1 MITLNTNLGS
11 LIVQS
16 NLKASTNGLNTAI
29 ERMTSGFKIN
39 HAKDNAANYS
49 ISTNLSSKLSSYDVA
64 QDNVSTG
71 LDMLTTAMDN
81 LDLISSHLSRI
92 RDLTE
97 QAANGTYGEASLK
110 AIQSEVDARISEIN
124 RIISNTEYNKINLF
138 EGDSSS
144 SSSGVTGTFINEVVQ
159 LSEEEA
165 LAQGYTLIKTAD
177 ELQQIE
183 SNLSGKYILMND
195 IDLSGYDWTPLGLA
209 GIDDP
214 SQGFTGELNG
224 NGYVVRNLRIHDSSE
239 DALAGLFVMIG
250 PGGSV
255 SNLGLED
262 VDIDCSGANSYAGGL
277 AVISMGVT
285 VTNCYTTGVV
295 SATSGDSGAGGLIY
309 SSEDIDIDSCYSSCT
324 VSGMAIVGGLLG
336 AAGDTISSCYSTGAV
351 SGLQQV
357 GGLIG
362 LVGVDSTISSCYSTG
377 AVSATDYVGGLIG
390 VSGDI
395 TISKSYFNTET
406 SGQTAGV
413 GEVASGTA
421 VVTGVTTSE
430 LNALIQ
436 NGTLP
441 QASAGSA
448 SISGGSK
455 EVTLQVGINSDTS
468 SVISVDIGIGQ
479 INLNIDVT
487 SSESARNA
495 LATLDDNLKKI
506 SEKQTEYGSAYNRLE
521 SALESIAVSIDNLTS
536 TQSTIRDADIAEES
550 SAYIRNQ
557 ILQQAS
563 ATLLATANQTPAI
576 ALQLL

>member
-29 ERMTSGFKIN
+29 ERMTSGFKIS

-110 AIQSEVDARISEIN
+110 AIQSEVDARVSEIN
-124 RIISNTEYNKINLF
+124 RIISNTEYNKIKLF

-144 SSSGVTGTFINEVVQ
+144 GVTGSFINEVVQ

-165 LAQGYTLIKTAD
+165 LAHGYTLIKTAD

-195 IDLSGYDWTPLGLA
+195 IDLSGYDWTPLGISA
-209 GIDDP
+209 MDGS

-224 NGYVVRNLRIHDSSE
+224 NGHVVRNLRIHDSSE
-239 DALAGLFVMIG
+239 VTFAGLFALISA
-250 PGGSV
+250 GGIV

-262 VDIDCSGANSYAGGL
+262 VDIDCSGADSYAGGL

-390 VSGDI
+390 VSDDI

>member
-1 MITLNTNLGS
+1 MITLNTNRGS

-16 NLKASTNGLNTAI
+16 NLKASTNGLNTVI

-110 AIQSEVDARISEIN
+110 AIQSEVDARVSEIN
-124 RIISNTEYNKINLF
+124 RIISNTEYNKIKLF

-144 SSSGVTGTFINEVVQ
+144 GVTGSFINEVVQ

-165 LAQGYTLIKTAD
+165 LAHGYTLIKTAD

-195 IDLSGYDWTPLGLA
+195 IDLSGYDWTPLGISA
-209 GIDDP
+209 MDGS

-224 NGYVVRNLRIHDSSE
+224 NGHVVRNLRIHDSSE
-239 DALAGLFVMIG
+239 VTFAGLFALISA
-250 PGGSV
+250 GGIV

-262 VDIDCSGANSYAGGL
+262 VDIDCSGADSYAGGL

-390 VSGDI
+390 VSDDI

>member
-1 MITLNTNLGS
+1 M
-11 LIVQS
+11 
-16 NLKASTNGLNTAI
+16 
-29 ERMTSGFKIN
+29 
-39 HAKDNAANYS
+39 
-49 ISTNLSSKLSSYDVA
+49 
-64 QDNVSTG
+64 
-71 LDMLTTAMDN
+71 
-81 LDLISSHLSRI
+81 
-92 RDLTE
+92 
-97 QAANGTYGEASLK
+97 
-110 AIQSEVDARISEIN
+110 
-124 RIISNTEYNKINLF
+124 F

-144 SSSGVTGTFINEVVQ
+144 SSSGVTGSFINEVVQ
-159 LSEEEA
+159 LSEDEA

-209 GIDDP
+209 GADDP

-239 DALAGLFVMIG
+239 DALAGLFGVIS

-262 VDIDCSGANSYAGGL
+262 VDIDCSGANSFAGGL
-277 AVISMGVT
+277 AVLTGGTI
-285 VTNCYTTGVV
+285 TNCYTTGAV
-295 SATSGDSGAGGLIY
+295 SADTYVGGLVGGAIVGT
-309 SSEDIDIDSCYSSCT
+309 IDCCYSSCT
-324 VSGMAIVGGLLG
+324 ETGIIYSGGLVG
-336 AAGDTISSCYSTGAV
+336 VAMDVIIESSYSTGVVYGQNHAGGLVGLVSSGDIVTISSCYSTGAV
-351 SGLQQV
+351 SSQHYAG
-357 GGLIG
+357 G
-362 LVGVDSTISSCYSTG
+362 LVGYIYGLTISN
-377 AVSATDYVGGLIG
+377 
-390 VSGDI
+390 
-395 TISKSYFNTET
+395 SYFNTET
-406 SGQTAGV
+406 SGQTAAIGHID
-413 GEVASGTA
+413 SGTA

-441 QASAGSA
+441 QASTGSA

-468 SVISVDIGIGQ
+468 SVITVDIGIGQ

-487 SSESARNA
+487 SSASARNA

-563 ATLLATANQTPAI
+563 ATLLATANQTPSI

>member
-1 MITLNTNLGS
+1 MPLTINTNLAS

-16 NLKASTNGLNTAI
+16 NLNQSTNALNQAI
-29 ERMTSGFKIN
+29 ERMTTGFKIN
-39 HAKDNAANYS
+39 GAKDNAANYS
-49 ISTNLSSKLSSYDVA
+49 ISTSISSKLSSYDVA

-97 QAANGTYGEASLK
+97 QAANGTYGEDSLK
-110 AIQSEVDARISEIN
+110 AIQSEVDARTSEIN
-124 RIISNTEYNKINLF
+124 RIISNTEYNNIKLF

-159 LSEEEA
+159 LSEDEA
-165 LAQGYTLIKTAD
+165 IAQGYTLIKTAD

-195 IDLSGYDWTPLGLA
+195 IDLSGYDWTPLGL
-209 GIDDP
+209 GGFYVDD

-224 NGYVVRNLRIHDSSE
+224 NGYVVRNLKIHDSSE
-239 DALAGLFVMIG
+239 DACAGLFGCITS
-250 PGGSV
+250 GGSV

-262 VDIDCSGANSYAGGL
+262 VDIDCSGADSCAGGL
-277 AVISMGVT
+277 AAVSFSTI
-285 VTNCYTTGVV
+285 TNCYTTGVV
-295 SATSGDSGAGGLIY
+295 TATAGA
-309 SSEDIDIDSCYSSCT
+309 
-324 VSGMAIVGGLLG
+324 GLLG
-336 AAGDTISSCYSTGAV
+336 AAYYDTVESCYSACAVSGEVYAGGLTCVAYGTTISNSYSTGAVSADYYPGGLICNPEDTTISNSYSTGAV
-351 SGLQQV
+351 SGPICA

-362 LVGVDSTISSCYSTG
+362 CTD
-377 AVSATDYVGGLIG
+377 SAT
-390 VSGDI
+390 I
-395 TISKSYFNTET
+395 TDSYFNTET
-406 SGQTAGV
+406 SGQTVGV
-413 GEVASGTA
+413 GQDNSGTV

-436 NGTLP
+436 NGVLP
-441 QASAGSA
+441 QSSAGSA
-448 SISGGSK
+448 SVSGGSR
-455 EVTLQVGINSDTS
+455 EVALQVGINSDTS
-468 SVISVDIGIGQ
+468 SVITVDIGIGQ

-487 SSESARNA
+487 SSSNARNA
-495 LATLDDNLKKI
+495 LSTLDDNLKKI

-550 SAYIRNQ
+550 SAYIRSQ

>member
-16 NLKASTNGLNTAI
+16 NLKASTNGLNTVI

-110 AIQSEVDARISEIN
+110 AIQSEVDARVSEIN
-124 RIISNTEYNKINLF
+124 RIISNTEYNKIKLF

-144 SSSGVTGTFINEVVQ
+144 GVTGSFINEVVQ

-165 LAQGYTLIKTAD
+165 LAHGYTLIKTAD

-195 IDLSGYDWTPLGLA
+195 IDLSGYDWTPLGISA
-209 GIDDP
+209 MDGS

-224 NGYVVRNLRIHDSSE
+224 NGHVVRNLRIHDSSE
-239 DALAGLFVMIG
+239 VTFAGLFALISA
-250 PGGSV
+250 GGIV

-262 VDIDCSGANSYAGGL
+262 VDIDCSGADSYAGGL

-390 VSGDI
+390 VSDDI